1 MTEFYATYTTHID
14 YRGKHSKQN
23 PQKTNE
29 ATKEGKTLTTKQS
42 TTMNSSTWLGL
53 PLHKTSNVLV
63 YAINY
68 RCSVL
73 VACAYNCNTSV
84 FSVARGASTVFV
96 PMDLYAMVKWLS
108 VHIFLFYF
116 VLFFYQLAKRGVRR
130 G

>member
-1 MTEFYATYTTHID
+1 MLHIQHTSIIVESIRNKTHKKRI
-14 YRGKHSKQN
+14 KQR
-23 PQKTNE
+23 K
-29 ATKEGKTLTTKQS
+29 KGKTLTTKQS